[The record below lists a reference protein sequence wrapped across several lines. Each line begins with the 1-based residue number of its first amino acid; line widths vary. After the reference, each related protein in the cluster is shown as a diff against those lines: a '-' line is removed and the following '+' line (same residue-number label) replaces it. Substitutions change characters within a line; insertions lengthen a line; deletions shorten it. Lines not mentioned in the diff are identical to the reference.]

1 MPAVVMLPALRLR
14 AVATVRFARRIATPL
29 HTSKSIALMR
39 QCSYES
45 DTRKSSVIG
54 PATYPDSPPTKLRRH
69 PSPARTGGVKANTN
83 TEEMAMSEEREVA
96 VRKEMPVMYKEG
108 VTCGGMAYEAGVP
121 ETSMEG
127 ARVPSTTAVPSTAAE
142 APTVTTAAP
151 STMHRHSGR
160 AYA

>member
-1 MPAVVMLPALRLR
+1 
-14 AVATVRFARRIATPL
+14 
-29 HTSKSIALMR
+29 
-39 QCSYES
+39 
-45 DTRKSSVIG
+45 
-54 PATYPDSPPTKLRRH
+54 
-69 PSPARTGGVKANTN
+69 
-83 TEEMAMSEEREVA
+83 MAMSEEREVA

-127 ARVPSTTAVPSTAAE
+127 ARVPSTAAAAVPSTAAE

>member
-1 MPAVVMLPALRLR
+1 
-14 AVATVRFARRIATPL
+14 
-29 HTSKSIALMR
+29 MR
-39 QCSYES
+39 QCSS
-45 DTRKSSVIG
+45 RKRHPKIFSNR

-108 VTCGGMAYEAGVP
+108 VTCEGMAYEAGVP

-127 ARVPSTTAVPSTAAE
+127 ARVPSTAAAAVPSTAAE
-142 APTVTTAAP
+142 A
-151 STMHRHSGR
+151 
-160 AYA
+160 

>member
-1 MPAVVMLPALRLR
+1 
-14 AVATVRFARRIATPL
+14 
-29 HTSKSIALMR
+29 
-39 QCSYES
+39 
-45 DTRKSSVIG
+45 
-54 PATYPDSPPTKLRRH
+54 
-69 PSPARTGGVKANTN
+69 
-83 TEEMAMSEEREVA
+83 MAMSEEREVA

-108 VTCGGMAYEAGVP
+108 VTCGGMAYQAGVP

>member
-1 MPAVVMLPALRLR
+1 
-14 AVATVRFARRIATPL
+14 
-29 HTSKSIALMR
+29 
-39 QCSYES
+39 
-45 DTRKSSVIG
+45 
-54 PATYPDSPPTKLRRH
+54 
-69 PSPARTGGVKANTN
+69 
-83 TEEMAMSEEREVA
+83 MAMSEEREVA

-127 ARVPSTTAVPSTAAE
+127 ARVPSTTAVPSTE